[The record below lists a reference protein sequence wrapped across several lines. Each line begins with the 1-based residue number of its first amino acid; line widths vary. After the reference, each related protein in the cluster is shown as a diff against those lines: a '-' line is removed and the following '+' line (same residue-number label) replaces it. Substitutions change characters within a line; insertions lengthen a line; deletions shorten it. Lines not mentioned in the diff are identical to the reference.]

1 MAAREDVEFRT
12 IDGLVLRGWL
22 YPATKRGAAIIAT
35 PGSPKLPQ
43 FNFTKETMVAEV
55 AEYFQ
60 KFDFTVL
67 IYDPRSIGLGDG
79 TPRNEIHPSRNVEDY
94 HDALTFLKGHPLV
107 DPARIAYW
115 GFSYSGMLALI
126 AASLDKRAKA
136 VVAMCPLTIWDFP
149 PEKWPRVL
157 AKALRDRESRAAGNK
172 PVYIPMLTA
181 EGENPAGFGKGFDV
195 NGFKMMAGAKEL
207 QPTFELETTLGSY
220 YHIAAFQPMGLIPY
234 VSPTPVM
241 VVTPEHDV
249 VSPAELQRT
258 EIYDRLKEPKRHL
271 VVPDRGH
278 MGVLSGDDFARVL
291 DAQVAFLR
299 EVLGA

>member
-1 MAAREDVEFRT
+1 M
-12 IDGLVLRGWL
+12 
-22 YPATKRGAAIIAT
+22 TKRFSA
-35 PGSPKLPQ
+35 Q
-43 FNFTKETMVAEV
+43 FNFTKETMVAEI

-60 KFDFTVL
+60 RNDFTVL
-67 IYDPRSIGLGDG
+67 IYDPRSIGLSDG

-94 HDALTFLKGHPLV
+94 HDALTYLKGHPLV
-107 DPARIAYW
+107 DPKRIAYW
-115 GFSYSGMLALI
+115 GFSYSGMLALV
-126 AASLDKRAKA
+126 AAALDKRAKA

-157 AKALRDRESRAAGNK
+157 AKALQDRESRAVGNK

-195 NGFKMMAGAKEL
+195 DGFKMMAGAKLL

-234 VSPTPVM
+234 VSPTPAL

-249 VSPAELQRT
+249 VSPADLQRT
-258 EIYDRLKEPKRHL
+258 LIYDRLKEPKRHL
-271 VVPDRGH
+271 IVPEKGH
-278 MGVLSGDDFARVL
+278 MDVLSGDSFAKTL
-291 DAQVAFLR
+291 DAQIAFLR
-299 EVLGA
+299 EILG

>member
-1 MAAREDVEFRT
+1 MAGREDVEFKT
-12 IDGLVLRGWL
+12 IDGLTLRGWL
-22 YPATKRGAAIIAT
+22 YPATKQGAAIIAT
-35 PGSPKLPQ
+35 PG
-43 FNFTKETMVAEV
+43 FNFTKETMVAEI

-60 KFDFTVL
+60 RCDFTVL
-67 IYDPRSIGLGDG
+67 IYDPRSIGLSDG

-115 GFSYSGMLALI
+115 GFSYSGMLALV
-126 AASLDKRAKA
+126 AAALDKRAKA
-136 VVAMCPLTIWDFP
+136 VVAMCPLTIWEFP
-149 PEKWPRVL
+149 ADKWPRVL

-195 NGFKMMAGAKEL
+195 DGFKMMAGAKEL
-207 QPTFELETTLGSY
+207 QPTFQLETTLGSY

-234 VSPTPVM
+234 VSPTPVL

-271 VVPDRGH
+271 IVRDRGH
-278 MGVLSGDDFARVL
+278 MDVLSGDDFTKVL

-299 EVLGA
+299 EILGA